1 MEIKFLSWS
10 RLCWNWSNL
19 QKVPTTCLGNGRNPN
34 VVQFAEAK
42 VPTLSNLE
50 EMLGLKPEQ
59 YLITNPVGLWVCC
72 ILVQVFIY
80 LDAMYKEL
88 STYGLD
94 VEGSTSTLT
103 NIVIESDRQ
112 AITILEA
119 FADSSVGLSQIQQ
132 MAKSYTIWIA

>member
-1 MEIKFLSWS
+1 
-10 RLCWNWSNL
+10 
-19 QKVPTTCLGNGRNPN
+19 